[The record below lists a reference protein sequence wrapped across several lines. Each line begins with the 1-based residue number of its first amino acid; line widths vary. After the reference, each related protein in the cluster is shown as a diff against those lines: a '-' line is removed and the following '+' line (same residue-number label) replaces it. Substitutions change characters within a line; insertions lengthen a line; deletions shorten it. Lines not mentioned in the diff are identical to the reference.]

1 MEYDS
6 LDRLIDYE
14 IYIKNLSTNDLVELI
29 KRLENYEEVSSALTE
44 LSQRDKTILIP
55 LCHNILR
62 ADLGDEYLQAIAFN
76 LLYTSD
82 REKAMEVIKAKLE
95 SVSSSVLGE
104 IFDNL
109 SADSLQPF
117 GISLSSEF
125 LQSLADRYL
134 DFSDDDKKR
143 IHENYEWFKESYKDK
158 LS

>member
-1 MEYDS
+1 MEHDS
-6 LDRLIDYE
+6 LDRLIDYG
-14 IYIKNLSTNDLVELI
+14 IYIKNLSTSDLVELI

-55 LCHNILR
+55 LCHNILQ
-62 ADLGDEYLQAIAFN
+62 AELGDEYLQAIAFN

-82 REKAMEVIKAKLE
+82 REKAMEWVKVKLE
-95 SVSSSVLGE
+95 SVFTSVLGE

-109 SADSLQPF
+109 STDSLQPF
-117 GISLSSEF
+117 GLSLSSEF
-125 LQSLADRYL
+125 LQSLADRYF

-143 IHENYEWFKESYKDK
+143 IYENYEWFKESYKDK